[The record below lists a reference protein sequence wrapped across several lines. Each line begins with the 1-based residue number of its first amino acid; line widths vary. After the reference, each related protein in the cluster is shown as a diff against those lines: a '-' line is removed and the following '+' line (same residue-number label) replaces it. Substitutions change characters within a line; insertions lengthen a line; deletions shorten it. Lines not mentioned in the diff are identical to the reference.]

1 MMILNSRLMECIESQ
16 NIRQFCMHTIDVNKI
31 VHQFVFVVTPIVEP
45 P

>member
-1 MMILNSRLMECIESQ
+1 MVILNSILMECIESQ
-16 NIRQFCMHTIDVNKI
+16 KIRQFCMPTVDTNRI